1 MQEVIVKLGFVH
13 MVDAREHGSA
23 LRPARL
29 QHHQGDSTA
38 VRPVS
43 AFPEKNPPQLR
54 HGQLIH
60 GIGLIDNDGQVPLG
74 RGLLGSGEL
83 GEPERA
89 GEQRAREQGR
99 TEEEQNMCPAQHL
112 NPILKT

>member
-1 MQEVIVKLGFVH
+1 MLV
-13 MVDAREHGSA
+13 
-23 LRPARL
+23 
-29 QHHQGDSTA
+29 STA
-38 VRPVS
+38 ARSGQPGSSITRVIRRPFGQCPRSPRKTRRNS
-43 AFPEKNPPQLR
+43 AMVNSY
-54 HGQLIH
+54 